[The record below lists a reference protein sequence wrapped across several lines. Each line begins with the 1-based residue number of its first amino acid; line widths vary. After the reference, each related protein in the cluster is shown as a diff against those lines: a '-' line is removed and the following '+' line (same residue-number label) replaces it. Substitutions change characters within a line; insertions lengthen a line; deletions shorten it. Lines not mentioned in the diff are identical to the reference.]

1 MAFTPP
7 AYSVLRVNTL
17 NLDARL
23 STLLGRYKI
32 VDNQTAV
39 ATTSSTNPAPL
50 QTSLEILL
58 ARINQVIECDTD
70 RLTARDVFKQLGNE
84 LRDVL
89 KEGDET
95 KNQRATLFL
104 LGALLHRYFR
114 IINEYKGSYTGW
126 FVTPN
131 PLNSDL
137 FKAIRG
143 ALQLPGDVTVDDY
156 QMRDLKILDVTTIV
170 TALEAFRD
178 NMYLKDQEGI
188 ERYKKYP
195 HLKADSNFEIHLK
208 EIIDQHTARGRTT
221 VNQFKAV
228 RFIQSLRKQ
237 VDVDQQQVE
246 NALNR
251 WCKEFARAHP
261 DFDGLDLETIEGH
274 IKKYFKEDPIKE
286 NILDLVNTPLIK
298 DNLNSM
304 SHASFPTQMKLCHAK
319 ICSFILVGG
328 YSMLLQSEHVKKDLR
343 FKIYEALDIVKDPS
357 VLSSADMDNG
367 IKLFNMFRENNT
379 QIDLD
384 YEFFGDKEK
393 METFIS
399 QTELALTSKIQ
410 AEKEQKAQ
418 EQSAKPATIALV

>member
-17 NLDARL
+17 NLDSRL

-32 VDNQTAV
+32 VDNQATA
-39 ATTSSTNPAPL
+39 TSTSTNTLLPL
-50 QTSLEILL
+50 QNSLEILL
-58 ARINQVIECDTD
+58 ARTNQVIACETD
-70 RLTARDVFKQLGNE
+70 RQTARDVFKQLANE

-114 IINEYKGSYTGW
+114 IINEYKASLTGW

-137 FKAIRG
+137 FKAIRS
-143 ALQLPGDVTVDDY
+143 ALQLPGDAVFEDY
-156 QMRDLKILDVTTIV
+156 QQRDLKILDVTTIV
-170 TALEAFRD
+170 AALEAFRD

-195 HLKADSNFEIHLK
+195 HLKSDINFETHLK
-208 EIIDQHTARGRTT
+208 EIIDQHTARGRST

-228 RFIQSLRKQ
+228 RFIQSLRKP
-237 VDVDQQQVE
+237 VDVEQLQVE

-251 WCKEFARAHP
+251 WCKEFAKAYP
-261 DFDGLDLETIEGH
+261 DFDGLALETIEDH
-274 IKKYFKEDPIKE
+274 IRKYFKEEPVKE

-298 DNLNSM
+298 DNLKNM
-304 SHASFPTQMKLCHAK
+304 SHANFLVQMKLCHAK

-328 YSMLLQSEHVKKDLR
+328 YSILLQSEQVKKDLR

-357 VLSSADMDNG
+357 VLSSEDMDNG
-367 IKLFNMFRENNT
+367 IKLFNMFRENNP
-379 QIDLD
+379 QIELD
-384 YEFFGDKEK
+384 YDFFGDKEK

-399 QTELALTSKIQ
+399 QTELALISKIQ

-418 EQSAKPATIALV
+418 DQSAKPATIALV

>member
-7 AYSVLRVNTL
+7 SYPVLRVNTL
-17 NLDARL
+17 NLDSRL

-32 VDNQTAV
+32 VDNQTAI
-39 ATTSSTNPAPL
+39 ATPSSINSVPL

-58 ARINQVIECDTD
+58 ARTNQVIECDTD
-70 RLTARDVFKQLGNE
+70 RQTARDVFKQLANE

-114 IINEYKGSYTGW
+114 IINEYKASLTSW

-137 FKAIRG
+137 FKAIRS
-143 ALQLPGDVTVDDY
+143 ALQLPGDAVFEDY
-156 QMRDLKILDVTTIV
+156 QARDLKILDVTTIV

-195 HLKADSNFEIHLK
+195 HLKADSNFETHLK
-208 EIIDQHTARGRTT
+208 EIIDQHNAKGKTT

-237 VDVDQQQVE
+237 VDIEQQQVE

-251 WCKEFARAHP
+251 WYKDFAKAYP
-261 DFDGLDLETIEGH
+261 DFDDLALETIEDH
-274 IKKYFKEDPIKE
+274 ISKYFKEEPVKE

-298 DNLNSM
+298 NNLKKM
-304 SHASFPTQMKLCHAK
+304 SHANFLVQLKLCHAK

-328 YSMLLQSEHVKKDLR
+328 YSILLQSEQVKKDLR
-343 FKIYEALDIVKDPS
+343 FKIHEALDIVEDPS
-357 VLSSADMDNG
+357 VLSSEEMHNG
-367 IKLFNMFRENNT
+367 IRLFNLFREKNP
-379 QIDLD
+379 QIELD
-384 YEFFGDKEK
+384 YDFFGDKEK

-399 QTELALTSKIQ
+399 QTELNLTSKIQ

-418 EQSAKPATIALV
+418 EQSTKPAMIALV